1 MVLLISYC
9 KNSNVPTLTWLFA
22 TLASIAP
29 GETSALIT
37 FSPVNKTAKDLVVG
51 TPNDAYSLKSGTL

>member
-1 MVLLISYC
+1 MA
-9 KNSNVPTLTWLFA
+9 FA

-29 GETSALIT
+29 GETSALTT

-51 TPNDAYSLKSGTL
+51 TPKCAYSLKLGTL